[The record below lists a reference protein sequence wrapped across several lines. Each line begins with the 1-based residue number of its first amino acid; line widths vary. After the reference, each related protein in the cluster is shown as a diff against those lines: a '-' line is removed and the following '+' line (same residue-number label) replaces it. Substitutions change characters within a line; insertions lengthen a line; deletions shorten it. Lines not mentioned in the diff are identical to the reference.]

1 VKTLDVQARL
11 TLLAAA
17 VAICFAGPSS
27 AGPKAKTPGEL
38 LMECIKNVAKV
49 RPGMTAA
56 EVLTVVCR
64 PDHINSTVTL
74 NGKREQW
81 VYPDVFDTR
90 RGNQYLYFEDG
101 RVVAVQSHN

>member
-1 VKTLDVQARL
+1 MKRRL
-11 TLLAAA
+11 ALLAVAVVICSASVASAA
-17 VAICFAGPSS
+17 
-27 AGPKAKTPGEL
+27 PKAKTPGEL
-38 LMECIKNVAKV
+38 LMECIRNVAKV

-81 VYPDVFDTR
+81 VYPDVFDTG
-90 RGNQYLYFEDG
+90 RGAQYLYFEDG
-101 RVVAVQSHN
+101 RVTAVQSHN